1 MTPNVKGL
9 GGALAKL
16 KHDLEMQASSALSE
30 MTALS
35 QRATEA
41 IGKAKQKIADTK
53 AAVEEIETFVS
64 DDEGSNGGPSL
75 DGSSESSEV
84 SQSAAATVMP
94 SVVPGRTL

>member
-16 KHDLEMQASSALSE
+16 KHDLEMQATAALSE

-41 IGKAKQKIADTK
+41 IGRAKQKIADTR

-64 DDEGSNGGPSL
+64 EDDGTNGGPSL
-75 DGSSESSEV
+75 DGSSGSSV
-84 SQSAAATVMP
+84 ASA
-94 SVVPGRTL
+94 VVPPAVGNVVSGRTL